1 MWATSTETGI
11 FYPSGALP
19 GHLSQRNVGM
29 TNKFWSV
36 WWLCC
41 LRLWLR
47 TCNGRAHYLLKL
59 VDLKI
64 ISRLLKLG
72 QSTQIFY
79 SGGHF
84 YFWCFSKLIYSFI
97 LLILLFVF
105 FSRSSVWCDLFL
117 PSSEHTPDQSRHCWC
132 CLTGMLQVCAGAL
145 FLGILGVTFIN
156 NRTVVCGT
164 QRKVLKQGCN

>member
-36 WWLCC
+36 WWLCW

-47 TCNGRAHYLLKL
+47 ICNTWTQYLLKL

-72 QSTQIFY
+72 RSSQIFTLGDI
-79 SGGHF
+79 SIF
-84 YFWCFSKLIYSFI
+84 DVI
-97 LLILLFVF
+97 LSILLFVF
-105 FSRSSVWCDLFL
+105 SVEAMYGMIFFFLSST
-117 PSSEHTPDQSRHCWC
+117 EHTADQSRHCWG
-132 CLTGMLQVCAGAL
+132 CLTGMLQVCVGAL
-145 FLGILGVTFIN
+145 FLGVLGIIFIN

-164 QRKVLKQGCN
+164 QRKVLRQY